1 MRIAN
6 LGYNGKQIK
15 YTIVDNDEVTKYTA
29 IIGFMDSDYTVGRLT
44 LSQFEGEGDEKVN
57 RRVQRYFEQTNN
69 KLINAL
75 VSIDN
80 FKG

>member
-44 LSQFEGEGDEKVN
+44 LSQFEGEGENVMIIA
-57 RRVQRYFEQTNN
+57 RVSDHEGPIW
-69 KLINAL
+69 LL
-75 VSIDN
+75 
-80 FKG
+80 